1 MRERQVKSRRALI
14 AVGVMAM
21 AALLSWPMVRMMT
34 GGARAPAPLGGP
46 SGAEGVAERA
56 APRPAPPEPAA
67 VSNPAPP
74 AAQGHGDPD
83 LSSLAESAA
92 QKRGV
97 ALAQGY
103 RDDVCRCG
111 TTSCWSEVSRAYA
124 PTVGLAR
131 GRSREEDRTIDA
143 ALRETSAC
151 IRRIDAAEAALSA
164 VPE

>member
-1 MRERQVKSRRALI
+1 LI
-14 AVGVMAM
+14 AVGVVAM
-21 AALLSWPMVRMMT
+21 AALLAWPMVRVMT
-34 GGARAPAPLGGP
+34 RGARTPAPLDGP
-46 SGAEGVAERA
+46 RATESVAEPASPRTAEAIHA
-56 APRPAPPEPAA
+56 AVPAA
-67 VSNPAPP
+67 EAMP
-74 AAQGHGDPD
+74 AAQGHDDP
-83 LSSLAESAA
+83 SSLAESAA

-103 RDDVCRCG
+103 RDDVCRCS

-164 VPE
+164 VPD